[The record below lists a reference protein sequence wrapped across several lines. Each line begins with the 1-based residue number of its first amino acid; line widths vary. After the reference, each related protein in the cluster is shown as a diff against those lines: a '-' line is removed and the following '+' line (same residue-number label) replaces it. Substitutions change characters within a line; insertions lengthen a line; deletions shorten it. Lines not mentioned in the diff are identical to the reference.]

1 MSTLKVNN
9 IQSTTLYPPFILNP
23 SGEEIGKLATAWVV
37 FKSDGSIYNSSNV
50 ISITSL
56 GSAIYLINFATGLR
70 INNPAIAGSTNA
82 STNIVHCNIWDT
94 NVSDR
99 RNQMLVFS
107 EGVAVHYRNCNDS
120 TPDPQESSTYYTISV
135 VGDNA
140 YGGFGNLIPN

>member
-37 FKSDGSIYNSSNV
+37 FKSDGSIYNSSNI
-50 ISITSL
+50 ISITTL
-56 GSAIYLINFATGLR
+56 GSAIYLISFATGLR
-70 INNPAIAGSTNA
+70 INNPAVSGSTNA
-82 STNIVHCNIWDT
+82 STNIVHCNILDSGI
-94 NVSDR
+94 NDN
-99 RNQMLVFS
+99 RNQQLVFS

-120 TPDPQESSTYYTISV
+120 TAVAQENSTYYTISV

-140 YGGFGNLIPN
+140 YGGFGNSVP